1 MPQIEY
7 KFRIGQRV
15 QVIAESDGWGRGVSA
30 GDIGIVRA
38 FSATEPGKYLVDF
51 ITHPS
56 WSGTE
61 ACFVSAEDEDEED
74 EDEEDE
80 EDTDDAQEDTEEKES
95 VKETVDILLV
105 GSVYTAKIN
114 GMRYKIKIIKSI

>member
-15 QVIAESDGWGRGVSA
+15 QVIAESDGWGVGVSA

-38 FSATEPGKYLVDF
+38 FSATEPVKYLVDF
-51 ITHPS
+51 ITHPN

-61 ACFVSAEDEDEED
+61 ACFVRAED